1 MGRRVIFGG
10 GPTSNLFGRN
20 RARIG
25 SLMGG
30 YPQPV
35 TVAGTTVPQQQQ
47 APQQQQQSGLATALD
62 GVSNLNTLGKATDA
76 LGFTGQG
83 ATPMT
88 NPLNAARSLYANAT
102 GAALTPSMLSGA
114 GSGAIN
120 SIFGTTTASGFT
132 PASVGALGS
141 VKGPSAAALSSGAPA
156 GAASFAIPALG
167 LAAMGSLIMSGKAK
181 TKASKAAKAANIRS
195 LYDAIGP
202 SGGVVDLP
210 GAGRQTLMPFAR
222 DGGGFIPTA
231 EGGQVQVQRDGTW
244 LYVSPQ
250 QIAQQAQM
258 KSTAGDMAQA
268 VGTNRGIGERSMG
281 ARIGSDGGR

>member
-10 GPTSNLFGRN
+10 GPTSNLFGRS

-35 TVAGTTVPQQQQ
+35 TVAGTTVPQEQQ
-47 APQQQQQSGLATALD
+47 APAQQQSGLATALD
-62 GVSNLNTLGKATDA
+62 GVSNINTLGKATDA

-141 VKGPSAAALSSGAPA
+141 VKGPSAAALSSGAPS
-156 GAASFAIPALG
+156 GAASLAIPAAG
-167 LAAMGSLIMSGKAK
+167 LAAMGALIMSGKAK
-181 TKASKAAKAANIRS
+181 TKASKAAKSANVRA

-202 SGGVVDLP
+202 NGGPVDLP
-210 GAGRQTLMPFAR
+210 GAGRQTLLPFNP
-222 DGGGFIPTA
+222 GGSGFIDTA

-250 QIAQQAQM
+250 QIAQRAQM
-258 KSTAGDMAQA
+258 KSTAGDMSQA

>member
-10 GPTSNLFGRN
+10 GPTANLFGRN

-35 TVAGTTVPQQQQ
+35 TVAGATVPQQQQ
-47 APQQQQQSGLATALD
+47 AQTQQQSGLATALD
-62 GVSNLNTLGKATDA
+62 GARGLNAVSKASDA

-83 ATPMT
+83 AAPMT

-141 VKGPSAAALSSGAPA
+141 VKGPSAAAISSGAP
-156 GAASFAIPALG
+156 AASFAIPALG

-181 TKASKAAKAANIRS
+181 IGASKAAKEGTIRS
-195 LYDAIGP
+195 LYDAVGP
-202 SGGVVDLP
+202 GGGTVDLP

-222 DGGGFIPTA
+222 DSGGFIPTA

-250 QIAQQAQM
+250 QLAERAAITQGM
-258 KSTAGDMAQA
+258 GDAAEA
-268 VGTNRGIGERSMG
+268 VGTRREIGERSMG
-281 ARIGSDGGR
+281 VRIGSDGGR